1 MEKRQATLF
10 ENTPADK
17 HNADT
22 LLIPS
27 LISIETMGND
37 EMNAELHISYSF
49 QKTDFGKIIVGSTE
63 KGICYIAFIE
73 DEEKAV
79 ADLSKR
85 LEAAKI
91 EKKQDSHHQ
100 IALQYFQKEQTNLPE
115 IKLHIKGTEFQM
127 EVWKA
132 LLQLPFGKLAS
143 YNKIATQI
151 GKPKASRAVG
161 TAIGKNPIAYI
172 IPCHRVVQTNGQLGG
187 YMWGIERKAAI
198 LRWEHENKNA

>member
-1 MEKRQATLF
+1 MGKRQATLF
-10 ENTPADK
+10 ENTTADK
-17 HNADT
+17 TSADAMSVR
-22 LLIPS
+22 S
-27 LISIETMGND
+27 LISIETMGNN

-49 QKTDFGKIIVGSTE
+49 QKTDFGKIIVATTE

-85 LEAAKI
+85 FEAAKI
-91 EKKQDSHHQ
+91 VKKQDSHHQ
-100 IALQYFQKEQTNLPE
+100 IALQYFHKEHTNLPE
-115 IKLHIKGTEFQM
+115 IKLYIKGTEFQI

-132 LLQLPFGKLAS
+132 LLQLPFGKLTS
-143 YNKIATQI
+143 YNKIASQI

-172 IPCHRVVQTNGQLGG
+172 IPCHRVVQTNGKLGG